1 MPEDRLQELDRAQ
14 LAQLCREYML
24 AAQFN
29 SRTGYAALSIN
40 HGQEAYL
47 KIAIENWM
55 AASPVYTRRMQRAM
69 RRPARTQIGAWSR
82 RWSPLPFCRRQNGAS
97 VSFIP
102 AGSPRPDTFW
112 GCLHRS
118 GRPVSCT
125 GQFFA
130 NSIEPFIEKILY
142 SRCEH

>member
-1 MPEDRLQELDRAQ
+1 MPEDRLQELNRAQ

-55 AASPVYTRRMQRAM
+55 AASP
-69 RRPARTQIGAWSR
+69 
-82 RWSPLPFCRRQNGAS
+82 NGC
-97 VSFIP
+97 
-102 AGSPRPDTFW
+102 D
-112 GCLHRS
+112 GCS
-118 GRPVSCT
+118 S
-125 GQFFA
+125 
-130 NSIEPFIEKILY
+130 EPKFRGFLL
-142 SRCEH
+142 